1 MYLDKL
7 AKKELDFQ
15 KVILSLKANNSKL
28 YYNRFQKELFIV
40 GKDQEEEMNQN
51 YMLINEKIDQKVLK
65 SQKEYEKMLNN
76 NSIKKQ
82 DSKSYRNSL
91 KRNNGQNFF
100 KSYKNVGNN
109 LEFDFFDNKKKSYY
123 EYYGEEEEDAKKV
136 NEKSIFALDEQIKNI
151 KNKINERKA
160 KLKNH

>member
-65 SQKEYEKMLNN
+65 SQKEYEKMAQAINPYGDGHASDRIANFIANN
-76 NSIKKQ
+76 
-82 DSKSYRNSL
+82 
-91 KRNNGQNFF
+91 
-100 KSYKNVGNN
+100 
-109 LEFDFFDNKKKSYY
+109 
-123 EYYGEEEEDAKKV
+123 
-136 NEKSIFALDEQIKNI
+136 
-151 KNKINERKA
+151 
-160 KLKNH
+160 